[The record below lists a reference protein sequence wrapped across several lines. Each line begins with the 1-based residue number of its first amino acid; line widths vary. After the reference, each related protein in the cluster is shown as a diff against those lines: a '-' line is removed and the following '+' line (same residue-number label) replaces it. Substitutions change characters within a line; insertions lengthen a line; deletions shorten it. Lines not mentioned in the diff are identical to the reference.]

1 MLCVPDA
8 IVRLVGQRSGLND
21 MENSAELRRG
31 RKVTRKLPLYH
42 AIDLPS
48 KAASNLA
55 SCP

>member
-1 MLCVPDA
+1 MRRREFMALLGEVY
-8 IVRLVGQRSGLND
+8 RSGRVRSNAHGLV
-21 MENSAELRRG
+21 S
-31 RKVTRKLPLYH
+31 KLPLYH